1 MKLSTLKLAILGAL
15 LTPMTSVFAEEAP
28 AEAASEFS
36 FSGNVGMYSDYIFR
50 GYTQTKHM
58 PAIQG
63 GFDIEHSSGLYLGTW
78 ASNVKWTTEG
88 GYMKDNDL
96 EIDIYGGWAG
106 DVGPVSLDAGFL
118 QFIYPGENV
127 NGGSEANATELYVGV
142 SKDFGFANAG
152 VSYNHVVSTGAFG
165 FDDMDGSG
173 YTSLDVDAP
182 LGDTPA
188 VVSFHVGHQ
197 TFEGEGNDSWD
208 YTDWKINLDYAING
222 TYSVG
227 AFYTD
232 TDQDKAYWTYNSEY
246 LGEAVGGVYLSAG
259 F

>member
-1 MKLSTLKLAILGAL
+1 MKLSTLKLAVLGAL

-28 AEAASEFS
+28 VEAASDFS
-36 FSGNVGMYSDYIFR
+36 VSGNVGMYSDYIFR

-88 GYMKDNDL
+88 GYMDDNDI

-106 DVGPVSLDAGFL
+106 DVGPVSLDVGFL
-118 QFIYPGENV
+118 QFIYPGDNV
-127 NGGSEANATELYVGV
+127 NGGAETNASELYVGA
-142 SKDFGFANAG
+142 SKDFGFASAG
-152 VSYNHVVSTGAFG
+152 VTYYYMVSSGGFG
-165 FDDMDGSG
+165 FDDMEGSD
-173 YTSLDVDAP
+173 YVSLDLDVP

-188 VVSFHVGHQ
+188 VASFHVGHQ
-197 TFEGEGNDSWD
+197 TFEGAGNDPYD

-232 TDQDKAYWTYNSEY
+232 TDQDRTFWTYNNEY